1 LGNVNIAYPSEVKTN
16 YFRSRPAFTFL
27 QPNTSRVEILT
38 TTTTWKST
46 IAPAAPRQIISHFTN
61 DQVAGKLM
69 SMGVLPGSEIRLIRK
84 APFGGGW
91 YVQID
96 RQILALRKD
105 ELDCIVTKQW

>member
-1 LGNVNIAYPSEVKTN
+1 MFEEDALPIKKA
-16 YFRSRPAFTFL
+16 FIFAIPAFIFL
-27 QPNTSRVEILT
+27 QPNTSRVDTLT
-38 TTTTWKST
+38 TTSSWKNTLVPNS
-46 IAPAAPRQIISHFTN
+46 PRQTISHFT
-61 DQVAGKLM
+61 DDRLAGKLM
-69 SMGVLPGSEIRLIRK
+69 SMGALPGSEIRLVRK

>member
-1 LGNVNIAYPSEVKTN
+1 MDT
-16 YFRSRPAFTFL
+16 
-27 QPNTSRVEILT
+27 LT
-38 TTTTWKST
+38 TTTSWKST
-46 IAPAAPRQIISHFTN
+46 FVPAAPRQIISHFTD